1 MSNLS
6 NNDIEIYLNKMEN
19 ILNIDIIK
27 KILTIINIDIINKQ
41 KKLKFTLNK
50 EIKEYRDIYYKDKN
64 YIIFRNEYD
73 NLILK
78 KRNNFVKNNY
88 KFFKLNDLDNLDSS
102 SNYIIHSS
110 NLIMNNISNSSN
122 FKLIVKYV

>member
-19 ILNIDIIK
+19 ILNNDIIK

-88 KFFKLNDLDNLDSS
+88 KFFKLNDLDNLDSN